1 MAKLNQIV
9 AVVQGKKS
17 ETKKALT
24 EVFRKLSADNLFN
37 GLSRVYTPLDDEGE
51 QLPNEGQNI
60 QYDVST
66 ALKDVEN
73 VLSDMLNVV
82 ATQDVNNCK
91 TLVDVK
97 VDDKVVIEKVP
108 VTYLMFLEKQ
118 IQDLETFVT
127 ALPVLD
133 ANVKWEWDHN
143 KGHFVSEESKSVKT
157 KKVLQHKVLY
167 EATENH
173 PAQIE
178 TWNEDVNIGT
188 WTNTKF
194 SGACPLPVKK
204 KYIEKVRKLKDAI
217 KFAREE
223 ANSMEVE
230 KKEVSKGI
238 FEYLFG

>member
-9 AVVQGKKS
+9 AIVQGKKS

-82 ATQDVNNCK
+82 ATQDVNNCN
-91 TLVDVK
+91 TRVDVK
-97 VDDKVVIEKVP
+97 VGDTVVIEQVP

-118 IQDLETFVT
+118 IQDLETFVNG
-127 ALPVLD
+127 LPTLD
-133 ANVKWEWDHN
+133 PSVKWNFDEN
-143 KGHFVSEESKSVKT
+143 QGYYVSEPTKSVKT

-178 TWNEDVNIGT
+178 KWNEDVSVGT
-188 WTNTKF
+188 WTTTKF
-194 SGACPLPVKK
+194 SGAIPAPEKK
-204 KYIEKVRKLKDAI
+204 KLIEKVKSLRDAI
-217 KFAREE
+217 KFSREE